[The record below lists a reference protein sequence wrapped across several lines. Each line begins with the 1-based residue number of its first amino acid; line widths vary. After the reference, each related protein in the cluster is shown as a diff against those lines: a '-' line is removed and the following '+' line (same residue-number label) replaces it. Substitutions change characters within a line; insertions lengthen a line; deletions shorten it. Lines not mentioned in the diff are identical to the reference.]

1 MNMGL
6 LDSMMSAAGQVAMG
20 QMQGSPAAGGPPA
33 DLMALAGDL
42 LQQAGGLSGV
52 LEKFQSQ
59 GLGEAVQSWV
69 GTGANLPISAQQLS
83 QALGPD
89 VLAGLANKFGG
100 QAPELAQL
108 ASQWLPVLVDRL
120 TPGGQLPAD
129 NGLGA
134 LANMGGM
141 ADLAGLAG
149 QLLGRK

>member
-1 MNMGL
+1 
-6 LDSMMSAAGQVAMG
+6 
-20 QMQGSPAAGGPPA
+20 
-33 DLMALAGDL
+33 LA
-42 LQQAGGLSGV
+42 
-52 LEKFQSQ
+52 K
-59 GLGEAVQSWV
+59 
-69 GTGANLPISAQQLS
+69 
-83 QALGPD
+83 
-89 VLAGLANKFGG
+89 KFGG